1 MNIHQTCV
9 TRWNHSLVYSI
20 ILETTCSQKTVG
32 QFTIHWFILRSDMV
46 SVNMVSRKLKTWI
59 RFKFFRTSYWR
70 FLPRKKWHTQLT
82 NYTMIY
88 MLCRSMTYFFKRSYL
103 LYVAISIINYQWS
116 FKATSGDLT
125 KCINMEHEV
134 VVIVL

>member
-1 MNIHQTCV
+1 MNRGGGSKSAPLLEKCYLGPNKAI
-9 TRWNHSLVYSI
+9 SI
-20 ILETTCSQKTVG
+20 IKL
-32 QFTIHWFILRSDMV
+32 ILANQLHGTMISYTMHYTNCRIP
-46 SVNMVSRKLKTWI
+46 SRKK
-59 RFKFFRTSYWR
+59 
-70 FLPRKKWHTQLT
+70 LPTQLT